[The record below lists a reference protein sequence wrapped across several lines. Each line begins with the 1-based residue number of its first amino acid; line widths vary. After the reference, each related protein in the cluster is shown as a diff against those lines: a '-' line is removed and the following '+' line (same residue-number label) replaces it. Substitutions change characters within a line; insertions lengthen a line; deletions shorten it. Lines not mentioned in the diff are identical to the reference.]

1 MSTTRNTKHDD
12 TPETLEELVEKRR
25 DELEAIAAD
34 DNHPT
39 QWVAQAF
46 LEATQ

>member
-1 MSTTRNTKHDD
+1 MTTDRSDG
-12 TPETLEELVEKRR
+12 PETLDELVEKRR

-46 LEATQ
+46 LEKVDP